1 MHRLTSLFLFLV
13 PVFLICTAW
22 AQDRTSSD
30 TATCSFDADRELT
43 VEYQRVSFNLKKP
56 VFGHEIPY
64 GKAWAPGGKPLTLFT
79 NSAVEIGGKVLPVGA
94 YTMFVLLTQKQWTLI
109 VSKSTDLTGR
119 YDEQQDLE
127 RVPMESGELST
138 PEPEFSASFAHVAPD
153 QCSLRLDLDKTGYWV
168 TFRKK

>member
-79 NSAVEIGGKVLPVGA
+79 NSA
-94 YTMFVLLTQKQWTLI
+94 
-109 VSKSTDLTGR
+109 
-119 YDEQQDLE
+119 E
-127 RVPMESGELST
+127 RSAERCFPSVPIQCLCCSRRSSGL
-138 PEPEFSASFAHVAPD
+138 
-153 QCSLRLDLDKTGYWV
+153 
-168 TFRKK
+168 